1 MFEVE
6 FRSKFNEE
14 TYHRVKEYLDQHAQI
29 LGEDDKDAYYY
40 IFTDKLLKVVHNV
53 SKKTAKISLK
63 LNRIG
68 EGSVFPEIE
77 FYFPEQEFQTACEL
91 FKLLNLPAKVMY
103 GPQKRINYLYQDCE
117 IALKFSDAWGY
128 HLEIEQVVDSL
139 DKKSVVEAQIR
150 TVSAE
155 LGISLMTE
163 EELKEFTRKAESKA

>member
-1 MFEVE
+1 
-6 FRSKFNEE
+6 
-14 TYHRVKEYLDQHAQI
+14 
-29 LGEDDKDAYYY
+29 
-40 IFTDKLLKVVHNV
+40 
-53 SKKTAKISLK
+53 
-63 LNRIG
+63 
-68 EGSVFPEIE
+68 
-77 FYFPEQEFQTACEL
+77 
-91 FKLLNLPAKVMY
+91 MY